1 MENGRQPIG
10 KTNAKKFADV
20 LNIDPCP
27 FAVCVE
33 QSKKLFS
40 RDPNMTQKEI
50 WHSLSIWYYTPHAR
64 YAQRG
69 KNDDH
74 DADFIL

>member
-1 MENGRQPIG
+1 MDNGRQPIG

-50 WHSLSIWYYTPHAR
+50 WHSLSI
-64 YAQRG
+64 
-69 KNDDH
+69 
-74 DADFIL
+74 